1 MTRPAALLSFAAR
14 AIVAGLAVAFVA
26 VLLRPELLDR
36 PAAAPPDSGWADAV
50 ALAAPAIVSIYTA
63 APAGLSWTGA
73 PGLGSGVI
81 ISPQGHIA
89 TNWHV
94 IEGAGD
100 IRVRLADGREAV
112 PRLIGADPDTE
123 LALLQIDLPDLPVI
137 RLGHSG
143 RLRPGEVALAIGN
156 PLGLS
161 QTVTQGIVS
170 AVGRAALGVATFED
184 FIQTDAAI
192 NLGNSGGALLDSRG
206 QLIGINTAV
215 IGETAPGEGAPEGIG
230 FAIPVDLVE
239 SVTAQLL
246 RHGRVI
252 RGWLGVEPVDLGRER
267 AARLGLPPATR
278 GIELLGVAPDSPAT
292 LAGLRPGDVLL
303 GMDGEPFADSRQ
315 ALNRVAALPPGT
327 RVRLEVMRR
336 DERFLLE
343 AVLGERPPGPGP
355 GRQP

>member
-1 MTRPAALLSFAAR
+1 LARPFALLAFAAR

-26 VLLRPELLDR
+26 ILLRPELLAP
-36 PAAAPPDSGWADAV
+36 PAAAPQQSGWADAV
-50 ALAAPAIVSIYTA
+50 ALAAPAIVSIYTV
-63 APAGLSWTGA
+63 APAGLAWRGS

-81 ISPQGHIA
+81 ISAEGHVA

-94 IEGAGD
+94 IEGAVD

-123 LALLQIDLPDLPVI
+123 LALLQIDLPELPVI
-137 RLGHSG
+137 PLGRSA

-192 NLGNSGGALLDSRG
+192 NLCNSGGALLDGAGR
-206 QLIGINTAV
+206 LIGINTAV
-215 IGETAPGEGAPEGIG
+215 IGAGAPGEGAPEGIG

-239 SVTAQLL
+239 AVAAQLL

-252 RGWLGVEPVDLGRER
+252 RGWLGVEPVDIGRER
-267 AARLGLPPATR
+267 AARLGLPAGTR
-278 GIELLGVAPDSPAT
+278 GIELLGVAPDSPAA
-292 LAGLRPGDVLL
+292 LAGLRPGDLLL
-303 GMDGEPFADSRQ
+303 GMDGEPFDDSRQ
-315 ALNRVAALPPGT
+315 ALNRVAALAPGA
-327 RVRLEVMRR
+327 RVRLEVMRS

-343 AVLGERPPGPGP
+343 AVLGERPAAPGP